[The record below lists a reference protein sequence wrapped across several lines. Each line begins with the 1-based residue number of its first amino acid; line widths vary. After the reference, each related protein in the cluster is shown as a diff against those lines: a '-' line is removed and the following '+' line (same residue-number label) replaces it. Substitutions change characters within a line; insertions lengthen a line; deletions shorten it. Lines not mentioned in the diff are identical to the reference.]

1 MNLLKPP
8 ALRIGDTI
16 GIIALSGVVEDKA
29 AVLRASE
36 YFKSVGFNVVLSEN
50 IYDAKRY
57 LAGDDDKKISELHR
71 FFSDDNINAVICVRA
86 GYGAIRLINK
96 IDYALLRRN
105 PKIFCGFSDV
115 TALSLMMLKRAG
127 LITYSAPMV
136 LSDFGI
142 EHRSEFTISNFFS
155 VVENNHDIKLKNEG
169 KIYKNGTAEGIF
181 WGGNLATVVSL
192 CGQDFIPDEPFIFF
206 AEDLNEPVYKVDKMF
221 SQLFNITEFRNNI
234 SALVLG
240 DFLNIDN
247 PVWLDD
253 LFEEIAV
260 QYDIP
265 VISGFKFTHG
275 TDKLTVPIGGNA
287 SVIDGE
293 LLINSRC

>member
-1 MNLLKPP
+1 
-8 ALRIGDTI
+8 
-16 GIIALSGVVEDKA
+16 
-29 AVLRASE
+29 
-36 YFKSVGFNVVLSEN
+36 
-50 IYDAKRY
+50 
-57 LAGDDDKKISELHR
+57 
-71 FFSDDNINAVICVRA
+71 
-86 GYGAIRLINK
+86 
-96 IDYALLRRN
+96 
-105 PKIFCGFSDV
+105 
-115 TALSLMMLKRAG
+115 
-127 LITYSAPMV
+127 
-136 LSDFGI
+136 
-142 EHRSEFTISNFFS
+142 
-155 VVENNHDIKLKNEG
+155 
-169 KIYKNGTAEGIF
+169 
-181 WGGNLATVVSL
+181 
-192 CGQDFIPDEPFIFF
+192 
-206 AEDLNEPVYKVDKMF
+206 MF

-275 TDKLTVPIGGNA
+275 TDKLTVPIGEYA